1 MKRKLVAMVI
11 AAMATAAVAAGPA
24 SANDWNGWNDRN
36 DRRDNGFFGYPY
48 VAVVDDVEYE
58 NVRER
63 NDRDG
68 ECRVEDRDLD
78 GFIAEY
84 ELVCYY

>member
-1 MKRKLVAMVI
+1 MKRKLAAMVM

-24 SANDWNGWNDRN
+24 SANDRHGWNDRN
-36 DRRDNGFFGYPY
+36 DDDFFGYPY
-48 VAVVDDVEYE
+48 VALVDDVEYE

-68 ECRVEDRDLD
+68 ECRVADLDLD